1 MLRNPMR
8 YDVELMPLE
17 YSVYCKGRLNVY
29 IFYLMHVAEH
39 RANLRNLIAASGT
52 VTLFKSDPN
61 EMVDFS
67 SHVNLK
73 FYG

>member
-39 RANLRNLIAASGT
+39 RANLIAASGT

-67 SHVNLK
+67 ARVNLK